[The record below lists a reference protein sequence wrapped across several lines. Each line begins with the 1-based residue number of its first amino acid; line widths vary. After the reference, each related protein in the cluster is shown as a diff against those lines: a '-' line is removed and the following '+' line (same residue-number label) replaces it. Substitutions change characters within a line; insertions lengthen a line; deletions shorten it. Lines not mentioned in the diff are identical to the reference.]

1 MKRPTLVGFALATM
15 VAACA
20 TLAGAAELQLTIKN
34 GRVTLI
40 ADNVP
45 ARRILEDWATVGDAT
60 IVNAEKLT
68 GPPLTLRLEN
78 VSEREALDVVL
89 RSAAGYVA
97 APRPLGDEGASLFDR
112 ILVLA
117 ASKAPPAAAR
127 SMSAPAP
134 ARFAPPPGTGDEV
147 YEPDPLPDD
156 SGAMP
161 QQLQPY
167 PGPFPGTAPQPQD
180 EVPAQP
186 QTSPRPGFLPAPA
199 QPQQPV
205 LTLPPGYPGAPPVPP
220 RKPGG
225 GGGL

>member
-1 MKRPTLVGFALATM
+1 MKSSTLAGFALATL
-15 VAACA
+15 VATCSA
-20 TLAGAAELQLTIKN
+20 TAWAAELQLTIRD
-34 GRVTLI
+34 GRVTLV

-45 ARRILEDWATVGDAT
+45 ARQILEQWGTVGDAT
-60 IVNAEKLT
+60 IVNADKVT
-68 GPPLTLRLEN
+68 GPPLTLRLED
-78 VSEREALDVVL
+78 VSEREALDIVL

-97 APRPLGDEGASLFDR
+97 APRPPGEAGASRFDR
-112 ILVLA
+112 ILILA
-117 ASKAPPAAAR
+117 ASKAPPASAR

-134 ARFAPPPGTGDEV
+134 YAPPPVTGGDV
-147 YEPDPLPDD
+147 YEPDPPPPDD
-156 SGAMP
+156 VDSLP

-167 PGPFPGTAPQPQD
+167 PGPFPGTAPQPQ
-180 EVPAQP
+180 EEQPVQP
-186 QTSPRPGFLPAPA
+186 QTSPRPGFLPAPV